1 MEAAS
6 MSAVIQAP
14 VEMMEA
20 VAALRLPAKAD
31 RRLQDL
37 MDRNNEGSL
46 STDEKAQLEVLV
58 ELSERLSLVRAQA
71 LQVLRRKP
79 L

>member
-1 MEAAS
+1 

-20 VAALRLPAKAD
+20 VAALRLPPKAD

-37 MDRNNEGSL
+37 MDRNNEGFL
-46 STDEKAQLEVLV
+46 TADEKTQLEVLV
-58 ELSERLSLVRAQA
+58 ELSEGLSLVRAQA
-71 LQVLRRKP
+71 LHLLGRQP